1 MENKNTKRNIADT
14 MEINSILEEARRNR
28 EQNFNIPDKKPAVTA
43 PKKSVDSRDFD
54 EDFVIYD
61 ERNERSNNRNNRNN
75 AVPTAK
81 KNKSKKPLVISI
93 IAVLLVAALLC
104 GGYVLYKQ
112 YGEFKYAENI
122 TVSGVKIGGMSYDD
136 ALDALKAEELKLADT
151 IRIDVKAGDKT
162 STITKA
168 DIKYTFNTED
178 VLEQAKKYTED
189 TLVPTGEQTYTI
201 AISIDNASCAD
212 AAKKVAKELDQPAKN
227 ALVTKFDSSKKGQ
240 DRFVIE
246 EGEDGI
252 AVKQTE
258 LVTQLHEFA
267 SNGNLK
273 GTVDAQMEKTQ
284 PKYSKD
290 YLLANIVKLSGFTTT
305 STNNSNGNTNMKI
318 SLQACNNSII
328 NPGATWSFNKCTGD
342 SNQTSLGYKPA
353 GVLVNGRSETGIGG
367 GICQSSTTIYN
378 AAMLCGMG
386 VVERACHYYPSTY
399 VDPGRDATID
409 YGNIDLKLKNI
420 FDYQLFMECYMKGV
434 VLHCNIYG
442 IPNPEFDNIK
452 ITSKYVSSNRAE
464 AERTYYLDGKKVK
477 TEALPSSTY
486 SSGGGGSSNSGGSS
500 NNNNNTTPTQKPTSG
515 TNTKPSETPGTD
527 TPGTDTPGTDTP
539 GTDTPGTDT
548 PGTDTPGTDTPGGDT
563 PGGDTPGGDSS
574 GGGTSGG
581 DTSGGDS
588 GAGGEQ
594 TVVEQTQ

>member
-1 MENKNTKRNIADT
+1 MENNNMKRNIADT
-14 MEINSILEEARRNR
+14 MEINSILEEAKRNR
-28 EQNFNIPDKKPAVTA
+28 EQNFNISDNSTTATVSKQAVGA
-43 PKKSVDSRDFD
+43 RALED
-54 EDFVIYD
+54 DFVIYD
-61 ERNERSNNRNNRNN
+61 DKKSNTNSK
-75 AVPTAK
+75 PQKTK
-81 KNKSKKPLVISI
+81 KKKSSKKPLVISI
-93 IAVLLVAALLC
+93 IIVVLVAALAF

-112 YGEFKYAENI
+112 FGEFKYAENI
-122 TVSGVKIGGMSYDD
+122 VVNGVKIGGMSYDD
-136 ALDALKAEELKLADT
+136 AVDALQAEQAKLADS
-151 IRIDVKAGDKT
+151 IKIEVKAGDKT

-201 AISIDNASCAD
+201 AISIDNQSCAD

-227 ALVTKFDSSKKGQ
+227 ATVTKFDSSKKGN

-252 AVKQTE
+252 VIKQTE
-258 LVTQLHEFA
+258 LVTQLHEFT
-267 SNGNLK
+267 SGGNVN
-273 GTVDAQMEKTQ
+273 GTVDAQVEQTQ
-284 PKYSKD
+284 PKYTKD

-305 STNNSNGNTNMKI
+305 STNTENGNTNMRI
-318 SLQACNNSII
+318 SMAACNNSII

-353 GVLVNGRSETGIGG
+353 GVLVSGRSETGIGG

-378 AAMLCGMG
+378 AAMLCGME

-486 SSGGGGSSNSGGSS
+486 SSGGSGGGSSSGSS
-500 NNNNNTTPTQKPTSG
+500 GNNNTTPTQKPTTG
-515 TNTKPSETPGTD
+515 GNTKPSD
-527 TPGTDTPGTDTP
+527 TPSG
-539 GTDTPGTDT
+539 
-548 PGTDTPGTDTPGGDT
+548 DTPGGDT
-563 PGGDTPGGDSS
+563 PGGDTPGGD
-574 GGGTSGG
+574 TPGG
-581 DTSGGDS
+581 DTPGGDTPGGDTPGGNTPGGDTPGGDTGGNTGGDS
-588 GAGGEQ
+588 G
-594 TVVEQTQ
+594 VVETPAPQEE